1 MQYSSKEFLV
11 GLSMPFLNESTNNL
25 LIFLNVGS
33 IRQFKLLFFGCVA
46 ISDLYLLQEIVLL
59 NPCFIFPENL
69 I

>member
-1 MQYSSKEFLV
+1 MQYSLKEFLV
-11 GLSMPFLNESTNNL
+11 GLSIPFLNESTNNP
-25 LIFLNVGS
+25 LIFLNVES
-33 IRQFKLLFFGCVA
+33 IRQFKLLFFGYVA